1 MIEDAYPLAALQ
13 SGMLYHG
20 LRETR
25 TAMFHDVFSLTLA
38 GSFDRVTLE
47 TAVEAVFARHPVLR
61 TSFDLTG
68 FSEPV
73 QLVHDRVELPVVVTD
88 LSGSP
93 AADAA
98 ETLRQWRLEEQFRGY
113 DLTVAPLVRVAVH
126 LLPDDRFA
134 LNISFHHAIL
144 DGWSAASLV
153 TEILRRYNDGLRGRT
168 SSAAPLDDTFAGFV
182 AAERD
187 AIASAETAEF
197 WRGVVTGSPA
207 TRVPRWPGHPLDGPT
222 VCDHATADLDPELTE
237 RLVKVAERLR
247 VPLRAVL
254 LAAHVRVLGL
264 LSGEPEVLTGIVS
277 HGRPETATGD
287 QVLGLFLNMV
297 PVRVRVDRPSWAELI
312 RDVHAA
318 QVALLPHRRYPLF
331 EIQRLAGRSPLFE
344 TGFDYRDFH
353 VYDALEDDAP
363 VTLVERDH
371 LETTDIPFAAAFARS
386 RDHGGLVMMLSHDR
400 TQFPAEQITEVLDR
414 YLAALGEIAADV
426 TRDPRPAEPYLAGD
440 LTRIARWNDTAVPL
454 GRPVAMHALV
464 AEAAEATPDAV
475 AVVDEQGST
484 TYVDLWRRAGA
495 LAARLEA
502 AGVGPES
509 VVAVGLPRCAA
520 AVVATLAVLQAGG
533 AVLPLDLGHP
543 DARLAELMA
552 TAEAKVL
559 VTRARLRDRFP
570 GAKDVVLVD
579 AVEEVVSGRCPA
591 PVLRSPASLAFVL
604 FTSGSTGRPK
614 GVMLTDEA
622 VAHHPLAAAASLG
635 LGPASRVAQ
644 RSPLSVDASLSELI
658 MPFAAGGAAVMLP
671 TETVVDPAAFE
682 RACRAEGITTAILVP
697 SLLAPL
703 VEAGAFARCPS
714 LRQIASV
721 GEALPRP
728 LADAFLAQSDARLHN
743 LYGPTEAGIGVTEF
757 VVRPGLSADIVP
769 IGSPSPN
776 VRVRLLDP
784 RGEPV
789 PVGTAGEL
797 YVSGRQLA
805 RGYLGRPGLTAERF
819 VPDPFAAEPGRRM
832 YRTGDLARWL
842 PGGALEFLGRVDGQL
857 KIRGVR
863 TEPGEIE
870 AVLLE
875 HPDVVQA
882 VVVPHYEDGRDPV
895 LVTYLR
901 WSGEL
906 AQPAPALRA
915 FLSERLPRALVPT
928 AYVVLEELP
937 VLPSGKVDR
946 AALPAPGLTPA
957 GDRLPPRDLVEG
969 RLVALW
975 EEVLGLPEVGVRD
988 DFFELGGH
996 SLNAL
1001 RLTMRIRQEFGR
1013 DMAMDALLSGPTV
1026 EQLAVVLRSPEL
1038 LAPSVPVVPLR
1049 ASGGKPPLFFVHGLG
1064 GQVFRYHKI
1073 AQHLGDDQPVYGI
1086 PARGFGAAEEPHPT
1100 VDAMADDYARRIL
1113 EARPEGPYFVGG
1125 FCVGGNLSLEVARRL
1140 RQAGAEVPLVVAFWS
1155 HADNPISPDLY
1166 DDTTLMMYALADGP
1180 FEIDRAAL
1188 AGLSADEQL
1197 LAVVEGAGRRGDLN
1211 PAVTDLEQAKRIM
1224 RVYRSNAMAL
1234 GGYRHQPYDGDMVL
1248 LKPVEDDDFP
1258 IEDDFSWGE
1267 VVRGELRL
1275 VPIPGSRG
1283 NVADEPQAGQAAA
1296 ILKGLIDGV
1305 Q

>member
-20 LRETR
+20 LKEAR

-38 GSFDRVTLE
+38 GPFDYATLQA
-47 TAVEAVFARHPVLR
+47 AVDAVLARHPVLR

-73 QLVHDRVELPVVVTD
+73 QLVHDRVELRIEVTD
-88 LSGSP
+88 L
-93 AADAA
+93 AAVSAA
-98 ETLRQWRLEEQFRGY
+98 EAGEALRQWRTDEQFRGY
-113 DLTVAPLVRVAVH
+113 DLTAAPLLRVAVH
-126 LLPDDRFA
+126 LLPEGRFT

-153 TEILRRYNDGLRGRT
+153 TEVLRRYNDSLRGRT
-168 SSAAPLDDTFAGFV
+168 SPAVPLEDSYADFV
-182 AAERD
+182 AAER
-187 AIASAETAEF
+187 AAVESAETAEF
-197 WRGVVTGSPA
+197 WRDVVTGSPA
-207 TRVPRWPGHPLDGPT
+207 TRVPRWPGHPSDGPT
-222 VCDHATADLDPELTE
+222 VCEHASADLDPELTE

-264 LSGEPEVLTGIVS
+264 LSGETEVLTGIVA

-297 PVRVRVDRPSWAELI
+297 PVRVRLDRPSWAELI

-318 QVALLPHRRYPLF
+318 QVALLPHRRFPLF

-353 VYDALEDDAP
+353 VYDTLDDDAP

-371 LETTDIPFAAAFARS
+371 RETTDIPFAAAFARS

-400 TQFPAEQITEVLDR
+400 TQFPAAQIAEVLDR
-414 YLAALGEIAADV
+414 YLAALGEIAADPA
-426 TRDPRPAEPYLAGD
+426 RDPRPAEPFLAGD
-440 LTRIARWNDTAVPL
+440 PARIEEWNDTAVTFT
-454 GRPVAMHALV
+454 RPAAMHALV
-464 AEAAEATPDAV
+464 AGAAAATPDAV
-475 AVVDEQGST
+475 AVVDEHGAT
-484 TYVDLWRRAGA
+484 TYAELWRRAGA

-502 AGVGPES
+502 AGAGRES
-509 VVAVGLPRCAA
+509 VVAVGLPRTAS
-520 AVVATLAVLQAGG
+520 AVIAMLAVLQAGS

-552 TAEAKVL
+552 AAGADLL
-559 VTRARLRDRFP
+559 VTRARLRDRF
-570 GAKDVVLVD
+570 ASAQQVVLVD
-579 AVEEVVSGRCPA
+579 AVEEVATGLSPA
-591 PVLRSPASLAFVL
+591 PAPRSPASLAFVL

-614 GVMLTDEA
+614 GVMLSDEA
-622 VAHHPLAAAASLG
+622 AAHHPLVAAASLG
-635 LGPASRVAQ
+635 LGPDTRMAQ
-644 RSPLSVDASLSELI
+644 RSPLSVDASLAELI
-658 MPFAAGGAAVMLP
+658 TAFAAGGAAVMVP

-682 RACRAEGITTAILVP
+682 QACRDFGITTAILVP

-703 VEAGAFARCPS
+703 VEAGTLARCPS

-721 GEALPRP
+721 GEALPRA
-728 LADAFLAQSDARLHN
+728 LAEAFLAQSDARLHN

-757 VVRPGLSADIVP
+757 AARAGQPGDVVP
-769 IGSPSPN
+769 IGPPSAN
-776 VRVRLLDP
+776 VRARVLDA

-789 PVGTAGEL
+789 PVGTPGEL
-797 YVSGRQLA
+797 HVSGRQLA

-819 VPDPFAAEPGRRM
+819 VPDPFATEPGQRM
-832 YRTGDLARWL
+832 YRTGDLVRWL
-842 PGGALEFLGRVDGQL
+842 PDGVLEFLGRADGQL

-882 VVVPHYEDGRDPV
+882 VVVPHQEGDRDPV
-895 LVTYLR
+895 LVAYLR
-901 WSGEL
+901 WTGEL
-906 AQPAPALRA
+906 SRPAAVLRA
-915 FLSERLPRALVPT
+915 FLSDRLPRALVPT
-928 AYVVLEELP
+928 AYVVLDELP
-937 VLPSGKVDR
+937 FLPSGKVDR
-946 AALPAPGLTPA
+946 AALPAPSLTPG
-957 GDRLPPRDLVEG
+957 GDRLPPRDLIEG

-975 EEVLGLPEVGVRD
+975 EETLDLPEVGVRD
-988 DFFELGGH
+988 DFFALGGH
-996 SLNAL
+996 SLSAL

-1013 DMAMDALLSGPTV
+1013 DIAMDALLSGPTV
-1026 EQLAVVLRSPEL
+1026 EQLAAVLRAPEL

-1049 ASGGKPPLFFVHGLG
+1049 ATGKKPPLFFVHGLG

-1073 AQHLGDDQPVYGI
+1073 AKHLGEDQPVYGI
-1086 PARGFGAAEEPHPT
+1086 PARGFGAQEEPHPS

-1140 RQAGAEVPLVVAFWS
+1140 RRAGAEVPLVVAFWS

-1180 FEIDRAAL
+1180 FEIDRESL

-1211 PAVTDLEQAKRIM
+1211 PAVTDLDQARRIM

-1234 GGYRHQPYDGDMVL
+1234 GGYRHEPYDGDMVL

-1283 NVADEPQAGQAAA
+1283 NVADEPQAGGAAA